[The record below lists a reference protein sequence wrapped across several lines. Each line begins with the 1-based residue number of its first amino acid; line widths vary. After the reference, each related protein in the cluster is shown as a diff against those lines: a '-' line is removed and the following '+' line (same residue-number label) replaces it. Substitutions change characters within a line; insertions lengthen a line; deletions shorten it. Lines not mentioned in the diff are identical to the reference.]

1 MLDASGAFGRKAVTD
16 KYGRKVKHKIKED
29 LSKFYDIED
38 DVDAGN
44 SQAQPSQSR
53 GAGKVA
59 QKSKTDKKSDRS
71 GKRGGR
77 QAKAE
82 KAALPSSDEEDF
94 MLSDSDGENSDSMPA
109 ARKGPG
115 KGKGDREG
123 GRSGVTLDAVSS
135 KLKDK
140 DLRTAMMEWSSSSSD
155 EDGSGHDEDEE
166 ELPDLDDL
174 KLPVA
179 AYMPTG
185 DETRRLAIMDMDWAR
200 VKAVDLFSVLS
211 SFCPSNGAIES
222 VSIYPSAFGK
232 ERMEQEQREGP
243 GAFLGTAVALDEGDE
258 DADEGGADGDDDADG
273 ADNVDMAKLRK
284 YESDKMKYYYAVATF
299 DSVGIAELLAL
310 ALYGCV
316 LVCLSVCLSVCLHV
330 RMCVCT
336 YICICVCICIRVC
349 VCVYICIYMH
359 AYVYI
364 FIFI

>member
-1 MLDASGAFGRKAVTD
+1 MYNGVAVPRVPNQAMLDASGAFGRKAVTD
-16 KYGRKVKHKIKED
+16 KYGRKVKHEIKED

-38 DVDAGN
+38 DVDAGH
-44 SQAQPSQSR
+44 SQTQPSQSR

-59 QKSKTDKKSDRS
+59 HKTKTDKKSDRS

-77 QAKAE
+77 QAEAE

-94 MLSDSDGENSDSMPA
+94 MLSDSDDENSNSMPA
-109 ARKGPG
+109 ARKGPV
-115 KGKGDREG
+115 KGNGDREG
-123 GRSGVTLDAVSS
+123 GRSGATLDAVSS

-155 EDGSGHDEDEE
+155 EDGNEDDEDEE

-179 AYMPTG
+179 AYLPTG
-185 DETRRLAIMDMDWAR
+185 DETRRLAIVDMDWAR

-243 GAFLGTAVALDEGDE
+243 GAFLGTAVAEAEGDE
-258 DADEGGADGDDDADG
+258 DLDEDAVGDADADG

-299 DSVGIAELLAL
+299 DSVGIAQPHAH
-310 ALYGCV
+310 ASCMDVWMYAW
-316 LVCLSVCLSVCLHV
+316 LSVCLSACMYV
-330 RMCVCT
+330 RIYV
-336 YICICVCICIRVC
+336 YVYVY
-349 VCVYICIYMH
+349 VCVYI
-359 AYVYI
+359 
-364 FIFI
+364 